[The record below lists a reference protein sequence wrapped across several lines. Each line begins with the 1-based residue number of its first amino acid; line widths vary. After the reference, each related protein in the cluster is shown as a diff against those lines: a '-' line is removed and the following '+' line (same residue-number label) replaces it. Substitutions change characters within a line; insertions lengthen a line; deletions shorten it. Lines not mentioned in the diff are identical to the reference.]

1 MLDVLNKNSP
11 LINTLI
17 VYLFIMYILFMNNYK
32 IKNEIFI
39 ILPVLIYSLCV
50 FIRLNN
56 K

>member
-1 MLDVLNKNSP
+1 MIHIFNQNNP

-17 VYLFIMYILFMNNYK
+17 VYLFIMYSLFMNNYK

>member
-1 MLDVLNKNSP
+1 MIHIFNQNSP

-17 VYLFIMYILFMNNYK
+17 VYLFIMYILFMNNSK

-39 ILPVLIYSLCV
+39 ILPVIIYSLCV